1 MLYMWRKILR
11 AGLIFLSI
19 LATVKLCIISLGI
32 DEEYAVT
39 MSYRIV
45 NGERMFLE
53 MWEPHQM
60 SGFLSAFLIRMFLLV
75 TVSTDYLILYLRLC
89 GCVLQFLISLF
100 LYYTTKRYFHPDACF
115 IASVFFYNTLPKWIQ
130 TPEFAN
136 MLIWFSGLSFLCF
149 LRYYFPV
156 KPKEDVNTGSFLWL
170 IGAGISVSCL
180 VLSYPSCILA
190 VPILLICA
198 WKVHTGRNGQFSVY
212 CRQAGI
218 FLGTCVVSGIAYIM
232 YFLTKMSVQD
242 LLYGISQM
250 MTDGA
255 HSAAF
260 TDRLLA
266 YGQELL
272 TLLPHVLIAVI
283 PSALLCL
290 SVRKWRAWNRF
301 FATAL
306 CIALAEQVIIWLGNS
321 RYLHRPLIYFYIL
334 YSAGCCLYHCD
345 LNHKNRE
352 CRPIYIFM
360 FWMGLVA
367 GGAVWLSA
375 LLITNTTISVTG
387 SYLMIG
393 LISAILLMS
402 ESFSRESVDLA
413 KTDLRLEILTAI
425 FLVGTTLFAKGFLV
439 CSNEGVKDT
448 VAMVRQKAL
457 YGPAK
462 GIYCRYLEGYTLN
475 LYAEL
480 LEQMSI
486 EKKRVLYVGLHSL
499 TYFYGEQ
506 VICNYSTISTPTYDE
521 RLLDYWNRNPEKRPE
536 LVICDMSEAYLAE
549 IRQIIPLGELVVEC
563 AILDNIEP
571 VRIYRVAE
579 P

>member
-1 MLYMWRKILR
+1 MWRKILR

-45 NGERMFLE
+45 NGDQMFIE

-60 SGFLSAFLIRMFLLV
+60 SGFLNAFLIRMFILV
-75 TVSTDYLILYLRLC
+75 PGGTDYMILYLRLC
-89 GCVLQFLISLF
+89 GCAIQFLISLF

-136 MLIWFSGLSFLCF
+136 MLIWFSVLSFLCF
-149 LRYYFPV
+149 LHYYFPTRS
-156 KPKEDVNTGSFLWL
+156 KGDADRGSFLWL

-198 WKVHTGRNGQFSVY
+198 WKVHAGSSQNGQFSAYYQQV
-212 CRQAGI
+212 GI
-218 FLGTCVVSGIAYIM
+218 FLGTCVVLGIAYIA
-232 YFLTKMSVQD
+232 YFLSKMSVQD
-242 LLYGISQM
+242 FLYGISQM
-250 MTDGA
+250 MTDGS
-255 HSAAF
+255 HSTAF
-260 TDRLLA
+260 TDKLFT

-283 PSALLCL
+283 PAALLCFFI
-290 SVRKWRAWNRF
+290 RKWRTWNQF
-301 FATAL
+301 FAVAL
-306 CIALAEQVIIWLGNS
+306 CISLADQMIIWLGNS

-334 YSAGCCLYHCD
+334 YCAGYFLYYCD
-345 LNHKNRE
+345 FSHKNIE
-352 CRPIYIFM
+352 YKPIYTFL
-360 FWMGLVA
+360 FWMGTVA
-367 GGAVWLSA
+367 GGTVWLSA
-375 LLITNTTISVTG
+375 LMITNTTISVTG
-387 SYLMIG
+387 SYLMVG

-402 ESFSRESVDLA
+402 ESFSRESVDLDKA
-413 KTDLRLEILTAI
+413 RLRLDVLAAI

-448 VAMVRQKAL
+448 VAMVRQKVL

-462 GIYCRYLEGYTLN
+462 GIYCRYGDGFTLN
-475 LYAEL
+475 SYAEL
-480 LEQMSI
+480 LEQASI
-486 EKKRVLYVGLHSL
+486 EKKRVLYVGFHSL
-499 TYFYGEQ
+499 IYLYGDQ
-506 VICNYSTISTPTYDE
+506 VVCNYSTISTPTYDE
-521 RLLDYWNRNPEKRPE
+521 RLLDYWERIPEKRPE
-536 LVICDMSEAYLAE
+536 LVICDTTDEHLAE
-549 IRQIIPLGELVVEC
+549 IHKIIPLGELVAEC
-563 AILDNIEP
+563 RLLGDESA
-571 VRIYRVAE
+571 VRIYSVME
-579 P
+579 